1 MHRRRCLCLLLAL
14 AGCATAPAPKP
25 KATLQLFIQA
35 DEQTNY
41 GGPLYMV
48 VRKTDRESFLAEAYD
63 VLASA
68 VFGKDD
74 PSVVRKEIIW
84 PKDRREVKVEKE
96 KDDDV
101 LGVYFFYTTP
111 GKSWRF
117 AVLDPSVKKMTVVLG
132 TNEIKHVEPT
142 K

>member
-1 MHRRRCLCLLLAL
+1 MRTNHLWAVVVAL
-14 AGCATAPAPKP
+14 VLNACASTPPPKP
-25 KATLQLFIQA
+25 TLQLSIQA

-48 VRKTDRESFLAEAYD
+48 VRKTDREAFLAEAYD
-63 VLASA
+63 ALAAA

-74 PSVVRKEIIW
+74 PTVVRKEIIW
-84 PKDRREVKVEKE
+84 PKDRREVRVEKDKAE
-96 KDDDV
+96 DV

-117 AVLDPSVKKMTVVLG
+117 AVLDPAVKRMHVVLG
-132 TNEIKHVEPT
+132 TSEIKSVEPG